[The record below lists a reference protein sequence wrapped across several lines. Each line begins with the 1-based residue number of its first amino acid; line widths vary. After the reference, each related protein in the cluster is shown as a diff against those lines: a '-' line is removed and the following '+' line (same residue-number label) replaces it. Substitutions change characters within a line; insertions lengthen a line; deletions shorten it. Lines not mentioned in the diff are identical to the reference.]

1 MTNMNPGYRM
11 KMLDDKKR
19 RLSEKNDE
27 YKTLVE
33 TRAQAEYDYNV
44 AFAEKLMSLRM
55 PPDEVPIT
63 IAKELTKG
71 DKVVAKLKIKYE
83 VAVGIER
90 ACTESMKD
98 IREAIGADRSI
109 LTWLRE
115 EKGQN

>member
-44 AFAEKLMSLRM
+44 AFAEKLMAERI
-55 PPDEVPIT
+55 DGTPIT

-98 IREAIGADRSI
+98 IREALNADRSI

-115 EKGQN
+115 EKGQG